1 MGNGQLIDVNAE
13 FADFRANRQPQVDEP
28 HMEVPEPE
36 IFVPDI
42 PVLEQPLIPDE
53 VRRYILYE
61 RIGPQA
67 YVFEME
73 LDTVV
78 ELVYRQA
85 EIERHIEASLISDG
99 IPIDSYWRNLNGL
112 RSVLFSPHGTPLSQA
127 TLTRHLQQIAQNG
140 TRQSIPYRRVYRAI
154 RNFDLFFDL
163 PHTFWD

>member
-1 MGNGQLIDVNAE
+1 
-13 FADFRANRQPQVDEP
+13 
-28 HMEVPEPE
+28 MEVPEPE
-36 IFVPDI
+36 PEIFIPDI

-53 VRRYILYE
+53 VRRYILFE
-61 RIGPQA
+61 RIGLQA

-99 IPIDSYWRNLNGL
+99 IPIYSYWRNLNRL
-112 RSVLFSPHGTPLSQA
+112 RSVLFSPHGAPLSQA
-127 TLTRHLQQIAQNG
+127 TLTRHLQEIAQNG

-154 RNFDLFFDL
+154 RNLDLFFDL